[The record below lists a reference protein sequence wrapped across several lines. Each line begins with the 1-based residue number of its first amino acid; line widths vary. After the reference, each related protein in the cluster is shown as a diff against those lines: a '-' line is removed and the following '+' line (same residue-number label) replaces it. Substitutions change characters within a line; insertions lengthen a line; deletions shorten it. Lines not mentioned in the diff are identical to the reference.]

1 MAAFGGDCLALSRRS
16 FNLTPNRDFA
26 HVLKSMAP
34 TTRTSRSS
42 GGRNRARRPR
52 TGKSER
58 MVINVSKEE
67 KVRIERAA
75 AKAGL
80 SMARFIVERALRDAD
95 RVLSKPR

>member
-1 MAAFGGDCLALSRRS
+1 
-16 FNLTPNRDFA
+16 
-26 HVLKSMAP
+26 
-34 TTRTSRSS
+34 
-42 GGRNRARRPR
+42 
-52 TGKSER
+52 